1 MASLTTRFAP
11 SPTGYLHLGH
21 VANAI
26 YVWGIARNVGARVLL
41 RIEDHDRIRCRPEY
55 EPALLEDL
63 AWLGFVADA
72 PLTRQSERGAIYE
85 AALER
90 LRRTQ
95 HVFACDCSRKDLSG
109 ETYGGRCRTRGLADG
124 PGRGLRVQECGDLLI
139 RDRNGHWT
147 YQLCVVA
154 DDIDQGINLIIR
166 GDDLRSSTDRQREL
180 GRMLGRENDPFYVHH
195 PLLLKPSG
203 EKLSKAA
210 GDTGIRDL
218 RQAGLSAAE
227 VIGQAAAGAGLLER
241 PAPVAAADVHRLLAG
256 DTLTRSIT

>member
-1 MASLTTRFAP
+1 MTSLTTRFAP

-21 VANAI
+21 VVNAI
-26 YVWGIARNVGARVLL
+26 YVWGIAHLSGARVLL

-63 AWLGFVADA
+63 AWLGFTADA
-72 PLTRQSERGAIYE
+72 PLTRQSERGAIYA

-95 HVFACDCSRKDLSG
+95 HVFACDCSRKDLAG
-109 ETYGGRCRTRGLADG
+109 DTYGGRCRTRGLEDG

-139 RDRNGHWT
+139 RDRDGHWT

-154 DDIDQGINLIIR
+154 DDIDQGVNLIIR
-166 GDDLRSSTDRQREL
+166 GDDLRSSTSRQREL
-180 GRMLGRENDPFYVHH
+180 GRMLGREDEPSYVHH

-203 EKLSKAA
+203 KKLSKAS
-210 GDTGIRDL
+210 GDTGIREL

-227 VIGQAAAGAGLLER
+227 VIGQAAAGAGLLAS
-241 PAPVAAADVHRLLAG
+241 PAPIAAADVYRLLAG
-256 DTLTRSIT
+256 DTFTRSIT